1 MEGKRTKEGEKK
13 LMRRILCSTGA
24 IIAKANN
31 RDYSLLAGIMPHLR
45 CDGLEFMMY
54 QSWHGGHEEG
64 LLRALAP
71 YDVPVFHM
79 TKQIGEWVSQDNF
92 ADAQVLFRADCALAK
107 AMGAKLL
114 VLHLWSGQASDRHID
129 RNIAAYPALLDIAE
143 EYGLTLTVENVLC
156 NTVDPMTHMRA
167 LAEAYPGIRFTFD
180 TKMAAFHSQLEAL
193 YEPENA
199 WLIPHIA
206 HFHVNDYAGGH
217 IDWANMSAKALGRGH
232 VDFDRFFAFVRG
244 MGYTGDFTC
253 EASALNADGSVR
265 FDEMNG
271 SLARIRK
278 EVAE

>member
-1 MEGKRTKEGEKK
+1 MEKESEGRK
-13 LMRRILCSTGA
+13 MSRILCSTGA
-24 IIAKANN
+24 IIALANH
-31 RDYSLLAGIMPHLR
+31 RDYTLLADIMPHLT

-54 QSWHGGHEEG
+54 QSWHEGHIDG
-64 LLRALAP
+64 LKKVLAL

-79 TKQIGEWVSQDNF
+79 TKQIGQWISEGNMTDAEAMFRQD
-92 ADAQVLFRADCALAK
+92 CELA
-107 AMGAKLL
+107 AAIGAKLL
-114 VLHLWSGQASDRHID
+114 VLHLWSGHASDQHID
-129 RNIAAYPALLDIAE
+129 RNIAAYPAVRAIAE

-156 NTVDPMTHMRA
+156 NTVDPMTHMKA
-167 LAEAYPGIRFTFD
+167 LAEKYPDVLFTFD

-253 EASALNADGSVR
+253 EASALNVDASVR

-271 SLARIRK
+271 SLSRIRK

>member
-1 MEGKRTKEGEKK
+1 MP
-13 LMRRILCSTGA
+13 RILCSTGA
-24 IIAKANN
+24 IISKRNGRN
-31 RDYSLLAGIMPHLR
+31 YNLLPTIIPQMR

-54 QSWHGGHEEG
+54 ESWYEGHVE
-64 LLRALAP
+64 ALKKVLA
-71 YDVPVFHM
+71 DFSVPVFHM
-79 TKQIGEWVSQDNF
+79 TKHIGEYISLGNL
-92 ADAQVLFRADCALAK
+92 ADGVALFRADCELAVDI
-107 AMGAKLL
+107 GAQLL
-114 VLHLWSGQASDRHID
+114 VLHLWSGQASDQHIES
-129 RNIAAYPALLDIAE
+129 NIAAYPVLRDIAE

-193 YEPENA
+193 YAPENA